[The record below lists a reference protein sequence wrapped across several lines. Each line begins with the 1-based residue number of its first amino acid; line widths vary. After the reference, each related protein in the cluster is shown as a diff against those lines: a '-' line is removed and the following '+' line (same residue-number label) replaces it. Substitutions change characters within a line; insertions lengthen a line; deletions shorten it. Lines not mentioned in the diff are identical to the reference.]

1 MSFTSMTISPFREKY
16 KHEIRTE
23 ILRLAREHF
32 VHEGYGGFSMRRLA
46 EQVGCVPSAIYK
58 HFANK
63 AEVFDCL
70 IEESFAVLMR
80 ASGSVEDLPG
90 EDPIQRLK
98 RGMRA
103 YVVFGLEN
111 PDHYRFAF
119 VLQRPNNNRSQA
131 SNSAYE
137 GLKSRI
143 GRCIA
148 AGYFPDGNADMMAQS
163 LWAPVHGITSLL
175 IQRPSFPWADHEEL
189 ITRIIDAAVSG
200 LMEKTA
206 KRRQSK

>member
-1 MSFTSMTISPFREKY
+1 VKISSFREKY

-23 ILRLAREHF
+23 ILRLAREEF

-46 EQVGCVPSAIYK
+46 EYVGCVPSAIYK

-70 IEESFAVLMR
+70 IAESFAALMQ
-80 ASGSVEDLPG
+80 ASVSVKDLPG
-90 EDPIQRLK
+90 EDPIHRLK

-103 YVVFGLEN
+103 YVAFGLEN

-119 VLQRPNNNRSQA
+119 VLQRPESYRPHA
-131 SNSAYE
+131 PNSAYA

-143 GRCIA
+143 GGCIA
-148 AGYFPDGNADMMAQS
+148 AGYFPDGDSDMMAQS
-163 LWAPVHGITSLL
+163 LWAPVHGITSLI
-175 IQRPSFPWADHEEL
+175 IQRPLFPWVDHEAL
-189 ITRIIDAAVSG
+189 ISQIIDAAVAG
-200 LMEKTA
+200 LMRKTA
-206 KRRQSK
+206 KRGQSR

>member
-1 MSFTSMTISPFREKY
+1 MKLTPFREKY

-23 ILRLAREHF
+23 ILRLARAEF

-58 HFANK
+58 HFASK
-63 AEVFDCL
+63 GEIFDCL
-70 IEESFAVLMR
+70 VEESFAALMQ
-80 ASGSVEDLPG
+80 ASMAVKDLPG
-90 EDPIQRLK
+90 ENPIDRLK

-119 VLQRPNNNRSQA
+119 VLQRPESNRPHA
-131 SNSAYE
+131 PNSAYD

-143 GRCIA
+143 GKCIV
-148 AGYFPDGNADMMAQS
+148 AGYFANDDMDLMAQS
-163 LWAPVHGITSLL
+163 LWAPVHGITSLI
-175 IQRPSFPWADHEEL
+175 IQRPLFPWVDHEGL
-189 ITRIIDAAVSG
+189 ISQIIDAAVSG
-200 LMEKTA
+200 LMQTTA
-206 KRRQSK
+206 KQGRTK

>member
-1 MSFTSMTISPFREKY
+1 VFTVKIPPFREKY
-16 KHEIRTE
+16 KHEIRVE
-23 ILRLAREHF
+23 ILRLAREEF

-70 IEESFAVLMR
+70 VEESFAALMR
-80 ASGSVEDLPG
+80 ASISVKDLPG

-103 YVVFGLEN
+103 YVAFGLEN

-119 VLQRPNNNRSQA
+119 VLQRPESNRLHA
-131 SNSAYE
+131 PNSAYD
-137 GLKSRI
+137 GLKNRI

-148 AGYFPDGNADMMAQS
+148 AGYFLDGDADMMAQS
-163 LWAPVHGITSLL
+163 LWAPVHGITSLI
-175 IQRPSFPWADHEEL
+175 IQRPLFPWADHEEL
-189 ITRIIDAAVSG
+189 IAQIIEAAVAG
-200 LMEKTA
+200 LMRKST
-206 KRRQSK
+206 KRGQPK